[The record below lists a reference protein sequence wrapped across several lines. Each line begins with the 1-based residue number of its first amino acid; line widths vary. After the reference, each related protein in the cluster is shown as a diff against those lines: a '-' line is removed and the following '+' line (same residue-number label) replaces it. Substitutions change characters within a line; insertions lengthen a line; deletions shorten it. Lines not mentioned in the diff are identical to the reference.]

1 MVEILTV
8 CTGNICRSPMAE
20 LILGARLAGTGIHV
34 SSAGVRAPV
43 GREMTPD
50 AARLAEESGA
60 DPSAASAHRARYLDE
75 SVLAGVDLVLAM
87 TREHRRAAVELAPA
101 KLKVAFTAREFAR
114 LAETLTDA
122 EVRQEVAG
130 EADPARRL
138 RRALDLVSSARF
150 DVDPP
155 ADPSDDDVVDPY
167 QRSRDV
173 YDQALAQLLP
183 GVEQVARVARLALA

>member
-20 LILGARLAGTGIHV
+20 LILGARLSGTDVRV

-75 SVLAGVDLVLAM
+75 SVLAGADLVLAM

-173 YDQALAQLLP
+173 YDEALAQLLP